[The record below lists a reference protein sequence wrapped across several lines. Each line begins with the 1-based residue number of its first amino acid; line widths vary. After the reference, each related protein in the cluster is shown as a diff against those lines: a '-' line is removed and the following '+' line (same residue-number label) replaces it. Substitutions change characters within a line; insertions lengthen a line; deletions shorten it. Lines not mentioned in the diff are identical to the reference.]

1 MGTGRQQFL
10 HWPSTEQGRRAV
22 RLWATAVACLAI
34 GIGLAGIWFGLLEQA
49 GGDQESPPIWFL
61 LPMGAAA
68 LTALGT
74 TVAGGV
80 YAAIGMRHG
89 DRSLLLALPTLAV
102 LFALAFFIGEFI
114 PPGH

>member
-1 MGTGRQQFL
+1 
-10 HWPSTEQGRRAV
+10 
-22 RLWATAVACLAI
+22 
-34 GIGLAGIWFGLLEQA
+34 
-49 GGDQESPPIWFL
+49 
-61 LPMGAAA
+61 MGAAA